1 MKSCETQ
8 KNTNNDFC
16 HLLVKLCCQVVK
28 GVGHIGVVGVV
39 LVVRLDARV
48 DGVERAHLLTASL
61 RNTASFSAHE
71 ENKAKGT
78 EKVRA
83 HSQEI

>member
-1 MKSCETQ
+1 
-8 KNTNNDFC
+8 
-16 HLLVKLCCQVVK
+16 
-28 GVGHIGVVGVV
+28 V

-61 RNTASFSAHE
+61 GNTASFSAHE